1 MCFAEEMG
9 VCRVLRVNPKFANFS
24 RLSWRKPSITNKM
37 NPEELMPHE
46 IWKMIIVAVLEPCDM
61 FIAKRWKEG
70 LMIRLTCK
78 KFNEW
83 LTELMKADKLCP
95 TFRDCFYSVI
105 VRNALVYDRGVAFIE
120 RAIEENNFTV
130 TCPHDN
136 PINFANIQLFFNYNL
151 LFGTDK
157 TWHDFS
163 KSRNSLYPSN
173 PAAIETIMVSAS
185 IRHCS
190 MMRFIECA
198 INFYDLVKWDV
209 NSSTLYYSCL
219 VCAACS
225 EEDLEPLERIF
236 RWGLKILSDGF
247 LWFMLTVIFSRTF
260 EMLNLWTGNS
270 VVIGFANE
278 LDRVFFARIE
288 DLLKVHHVYTHWIS
302 WLSSVDTSPGLIA
315 MFNAITLRVCCT
327 CIPNDKTRKEIIHE
341 VGVLFKRDSAI
352 CLFQLL
358 GASKRKLDAICGV
371 EE

>member
-1 MCFAEEMG
+1 
-9 VCRVLRVNPKFANFS
+9 
-24 RLSWRKPSITNKM
+24 M

-46 IWKMIIVAVLEPCDM
+46 IWKMIIVAVLEPSDM
-61 FIAKRWKEG
+61 FFAKKWKEG
-70 LMIRLTCK
+70 LKIRLTCK

-83 LTELMKADKLCP
+83 LTELMKAGKLST
-95 TFRDCFYSVI
+95 TFRDCFYSAI

-130 TCPHDN
+130 TCPHDD

-163 KSRNSLYPSN
+163 KSRNSLYPPNSD
-173 PAAIETIMVSAS
+173 AIETMTMSAS

-198 INFYDLVKWDV
+198 INFYDLVKWDDV
-209 NSSTLYYSCL
+209 NSSSLYYSCL
-219 VCAACS
+219 VCAACN

-236 RWGLKILSDGF
+236 RWGLKILPGDYYLGF
-247 LWFMLTVIFSRTF
+247 ITDLIFSRTF
-260 EMLNLWTGNS
+260 DMLNLWTGNS
-270 VVIGFANE
+270 TVMGFANE
-278 LDRVFFARIE
+278 LDRVFFAQIE
-288 DLLKVHHVYTHWIS
+288 DLLKVHHIYTHWIS
-302 WLSSVDTSPGLIA
+302 WLSSMNACPGLIA

-341 VGVLFKRDSAI
+341 VGVLFKRDIAT

-358 GASKRKLDAICGV
+358 GASKRKLDKIYGG